1 MSNTIRERLAEQN
14 PEMIFMDGFDDCLI
28 GTCISYGNAP
38 VACYD
43 VDKVVESHI
52 QSGMTPQE
60 AWEYLEYNQ
69 LGSFVGE
76 GMPVFFFQD
85 QEPV

>member
-28 GTCISYGNAP
+28 GTCLSHGNAP

-52 QSGMTPQE
+52 KSGMTPEE

-69 LGSFVGE
+69 LGAFVGE

-85 QEPV
+85 QEPA